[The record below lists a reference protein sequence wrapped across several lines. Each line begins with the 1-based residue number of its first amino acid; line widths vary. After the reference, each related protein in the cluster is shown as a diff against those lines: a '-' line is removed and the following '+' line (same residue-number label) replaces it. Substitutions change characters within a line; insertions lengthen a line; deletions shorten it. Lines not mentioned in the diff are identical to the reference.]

1 MTYQEIQ
8 QAIVACISSAGLRA
22 AVAQTEHV
30 FAPQELLA
38 LANRYAPDQAKKL
51 ALLTLLEQ
59 GVPEIAEHAQA
70 LIS

>member
-8 QAIVACISSAGLRA
+8 REIVNCVPSEHLKT

-38 LANRYAPDQAKKL
+38 LAYRYAPDQAKKL
-51 ALLTLLEQ
+51 ANMQE
-59 GVPEIAEHAQA
+59 E
-70 LIS
+70 